1 MSGRILRYIVVA
13 TLIAASLAAFGR
25 IAGND
30 FVNFDDPRLITE
42 NRHVQN
48 GINTESVKWALTDSR
63 TEYWNPLTWLLIML
77 DWRLFGANASGH
89 HLVSLFFHI
98 GAMLFLFLFLNK
110 ATKSLWPSAFAAAIF
125 ALHPLRVESVAWASE
140 LKDVLSMFFGMAT
153 LYAYA
158 FYAEGSKYSRYFIC
172 LILFALSLMSK
183 PMLVTLPFVL
193 LLLDYWPLGR
203 WQEAFNGTGFQ
214 SVRGLILEKVPF
226 FCLAVGSSVVTL
238 FAQNQAFA
246 VLNIESLPLYKRIAN
261 MIVSYV
267 AYLGKIFWPVDL
279 AVLYPYDFSLP
290 VWKVIV
296 SGIILMSIT
305 LAVIYYIRKLPFL
318 FVGWFWY
325 LGTLLPVSGL
335 VQVGAQAMADRYT
348 YLPSV
353 GIAIIFSYS
362 VASMVTHKSVR
373 KEVVYFVAA
382 IVLTAMIILTW
393 IQCGYWKNSTVLFQH
408 TLRLTKNNHIV
419 HNNLGTTLL
428 RQGKLEESIK
438 HTSEAIRLKPNY
450 EVAYFNRGTAYA
462 GIGQL
467 NHALKDFNETLRL
480 NPRHVEALNSRGVV
494 HARRGQYQT
503 AIKDFNMAIDLT
515 NDYSDAYNNRAIVQ
529 INYGNRFFGCNDAK
543 KACDL
548 GKCAVL
554 EDSKRKGTC
563 P

>member
-1 MSGRILRYIVVA
+1 MSGHILRYIVVA
-13 TLIAASLAAFGR
+13 ILIAASLAAFGR

-48 GINTESVKWALTDSR
+48 GFNTESIKWALTDSH

-110 ATKSLWPSAFAAAIF
+110 VTKSLWPSAFTAAIF
-125 ALHPLRVESVAWASE
+125 VLHPLRAESVAWASE
-140 LKDVLSMFFGMAT
+140 LKDVLSMFFGMAA

-158 FYAEGSKYSRYFIC
+158 FYSESSKYSRYFIC

-183 PMLVTLPFVL
+183 PMLVTFPLVL
-193 LLLDYWPLGR
+193 LLLDYWPLER
-203 WQEAFNGTGFQ
+203 WQKAFNGTGYQ

-226 FCLAVGSSVVTL
+226 FCLTVGSSVVTL
-238 FAQNQAFA
+238 LAQHQAFE

-290 VWKVIV
+290 VWRVII

-325 LGTLLPVSGL
+325 LGTLIPVAGL

-348 YLPSV
+348 YLPSI
-353 GIAIIFSYS
+353 GIAIILSYS
-362 VASMVTHKSVR
+362 VALMVTHKIVR
-373 KEVVYFVAA
+373 KEVVLVVAS
-382 IVLTAMIILTW
+382 IVLTAIIILTW
-393 IQCGYWKNSTVLFQH
+393 IQCSYWKDSIVLFHH
-408 TLRLTKNNHIV
+408 TLRVTKNNYIV
-419 HNNLGTTLL
+419 HNNLGTTLI

-438 HTSEAIRLKPNY
+438 HTSEAIRLKPDY
-450 EVAYFNRGTAYA
+450 ELAYFNRGTAYA
-462 GIGQL
+462 GMGQL
-467 NHALKDFNETLRL
+467 NHALKDFNESLRL

-494 HARRGQYQT
+494 YARRGQYQT
-503 AIKDFNMAIDLT
+503 ALKDFNMAINLG
-515 NDYSDAYNNRAIVQ
+515 NDHLDAYNNRAIVQ
-529 INYGNRFFGCNDAK
+529 INYGNRVLGCNDAK

-554 EDSKRKGTC
+554 KDSKRKGNC

>member
-1 MSGRILRYIVVA
+1 MSGRILRYIVAA
-13 TLIAASLAAFGR
+13 TLIAASVTAFGS

-30 FVNFDDPRLITE
+30 FINLDDNTYITE
-42 NRHVQN
+42 NHKIQS
-48 GINTESVKWALTDSR
+48 GIHLETIEWAFTSFSSAN
-63 TEYWNPLTWLLIML
+63 WHPVTWLSHLL
-77 DWRLFGANASGH
+77 DWQLFGASASGH
-89 HLVSLFFHI
+89 HIVSLLFHI
-98 GAMLFLFLFLNK
+98 GAVIFLFLFLNRM
-110 ATKSLWPSAFAAAIF
+110 TGRLWPAAFAAAFF
-125 ALHPLRVESVAWASE
+125 ALHPLRVESVAWVAE
-140 LKDVLSMFFGMAT
+140 RKDVLSLFFAMAC
-153 LYAYA
+153 LYVYG
-158 FYAEGSKYSRYFIC
+158 FYVQTPKLSRYLLC
-172 LILFALSLMSK
+172 LILFALGLMSK
-183 PMLVTLPFVL
+183 PVLVTIPFVM
-193 LLLDYWPLGR
+193 LLLDYWPLER
-203 WQEAFNGTGFQ
+203 WQKAFNGTGFQ
-214 SVRGLILEKVPF
+214 SFRGLILEKVPF
-226 FCLAVGSSVVTL
+226 FCLTVVSSVVTL
-238 FAQNQAFA
+238 LAQHQAGA

-290 VWKVIV
+290 AWKVIV
-296 SGIILMSIT
+296 SGIILMSVT
-305 LAVIYYIRKLPFL
+305 LAVIYCIRKLPFL
-318 FVGWFWY
+318 FVGWCWY
-325 LGTLLPVSGL
+325 LGTLSPVSGL

-353 GIAIIFSYS
+353 GIAIIISYS
-362 VASMVTHKSVR
+362 VASMVEQKYLR
-373 KEVVYFVAA
+373 KEVVFFVAA
-382 IVLTAMIILTW
+382 IVLTAMIILTRV
-393 IQCGYWKNSTVLFQH
+393 QCGYWKNSTVLFQH
-408 TLRLTKNNHIV
+408 TLRLTKSNHIV

-480 NPRHVEALNSRGVV
+480 DPRHVEALNSRGVV
-494 HARRGQYQT
+494 YARRGQYQT
-503 AIKDFNMAIDLT
+503 AIKDFNMAIDLA

-529 INYGNRFFGCNDAK
+529 INYGNRVFGCNDAK

-554 EDSKRKGTC
+554 KDSKRKGTC